1 MVPSLLLLLAAQLPA
16 PERPPVRVWLG
27 SGTSSAST
35 GDQHVYVH
43 TSADGH
49 LVVLQARPDGRVEV
63 LFPPHPTSDPFV
75 RAGTYEIPGLAQT
88 ALAGRGMVV
97 AALSPDPIWFDEF
110 VQNSDWDTGSLTGD
124 GAGGDP
130 EGLLTDIVQR
140 MLGDGSFN
148 YDVVAYTVAPRA
160 PLIAD
165 ATGDVPQPADEC
177 VACSVSPVDIVVG
190 ADLPLRRFPHR
201 HRSRAARPP
210 VVSAAPAPTPAAIA
224 VYSVHHPSALEPLPL
239 DAPRPVAPGPQR
251 RPMLEQVVAA
261 ARAVPLVA
269 RARPAAAQASVA
281 SRSQLLLRVVH
292 ARESSAPAVPA
303 NDVARATVT
312 VVLPS
317 SPAARASSN
326 PLPVAGP
333 EPRVVTRAD
342 TRSGAARAGTASAAP
357 TAARA
362 GAVTGV
368 GLGAVHTAGWRH

>member
-1 MVPSLLLLLAAQLPA
+1 MVPTLLLLLAVQLPA

-27 SGTSSAST
+27 SGTGSASA
-35 GDQHVYVH
+35 GGQPVYVQ

-110 VQNSDWDTGSLTGD
+110 AHNSDWDTGSLTGE

-165 ATGDVPQPADEC
+165 ATSDVPQHADEC
-177 VACSVSPVDIVVG
+177 VACSVPPADILVG
-190 ADLPLRRFPHR
+190 ADLPLRRFPHG

-210 VVSAAPAPTPAAIA
+210 VDSAAPALTPAAIA

-239 DAPRPVAPGPQR
+239 HLPRPVAPAER
-251 RPMLEQVVAA
+251 AV

-269 RARPAAAQASVA
+269 RARPAAAQAA
-281 SRSQLLLRVVH
+281 MPSRSQLLLRVVH
-292 ARESSAPAVPA
+292 ARTSSAPAVPA

-317 SPAARASSN
+317 APAARASSN
-326 PLPVAGP
+326 PLSVAGP
-333 EPRVVTRAD
+333 EPRVVTRA
-342 TRSGAARAGTASAAP
+342 GAARAGTASAAP
-357 TAARA
+357 AAARA

-368 GLGAVHTAGWRH
+368 GLEAVHTAGWRH